1 MSNLIKIN
9 TAWITVVLSAFS
21 TAGYVTWLASAKAA
35 AIEDAQRDIIQLQE
49 SDKQQSAVLNRLDER
64 TVMILETLKSIAK
77 K

>member
-9 TAWITVVLSAFS
+9 SAWITVVISALS
-21 TAGYVTWLASAKAA
+21 TAGYITWLASAKAS
-35 AIEDAQRDIIQLQE
+35 AIEDAQHDIIQLQE
-49 SDKQQSAVLNRLDER
+49 SDRQQSAVLNRLDER

>member
-9 TAWITVVLSAFS
+9 SAWITVVISALS
-21 TAGYVTWLASAKAA
+21 TAAYITWLASAKAS